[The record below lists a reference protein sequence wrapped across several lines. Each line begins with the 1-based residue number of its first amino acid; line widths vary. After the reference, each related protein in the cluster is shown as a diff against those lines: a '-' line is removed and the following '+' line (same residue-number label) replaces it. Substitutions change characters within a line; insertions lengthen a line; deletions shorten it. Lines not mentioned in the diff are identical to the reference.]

1 MCINI
6 HSSKSM
12 TRPAS
17 PTQRCRSGGE
27 KDGKQWRTFKL
38 PAPERISLLKMRKI
52 LQIGL
57 SHGSELTIRLPEP
70 MSAVTTNGVNL
81 TCPAY
86 KAREAERRE
95 ELALEE
101 EKRQQEAADKKFAQ
115 ERTTEAL
122 LAAGREDLLKLQT
135 KERMQA
141 YLKGKNMAISGK
153 KEDLISRI
161 TKALHAPIPPPP
173 PPPPQPH
180 PRMEATAA
188 TWT

>member
-1 MCINI
+1 
-6 HSSKSM
+6 
-12 TRPAS
+12 
-17 PTQRCRSGGE
+17 
-27 KDGKQWRTFKL
+27 
-38 PAPERISLLKMRKI
+38 MRKI

-70 MSAVTTNGVNL
+70 MSAVTTNGVHL

-161 TKALHAPIPPPP
+161 TKALHAPIPLPPP
-173 PPPPQPH
+173 PPPAAPTDGGHGGDVDMLDADTGARVETSAPKPQKGQGKKRKPPH
-180 PRMEATAA
+180 GSNFASCASISRN
-188 TWT
+188 